1 MGEKPSY
8 KTLDRLSSKKPIKY
22 AVYLSAIIFF
32 ISVILLPPILGILVK
47 WNLIGRIFEKP
58 ELLNE
63 ATSAIY
69 ASFGIAFLVSII
81 DVITGLPFA
90 WYIVRGKARVLSA
103 LDTLADMPFIVPTT
117 ALGYSLLLFWS
128 KPEGISQLF
137 NTQSLLSPGWLLVIL
152 LHFVFSY
159 PVVVRV
165 LVGALMDYRMEYEE
179 AARTLGAAPF
189 TADRTVTLP
198 IIKSSIIAAF
208 TLAFARSISETG
220 ATMMVAGTFANG
232 AIFIKNMKLAAETAA
247 KQGLIEEA
255 ARYTGAMLFTSVVLI
270 VISAIIFAV
279 IRGAGAKLR
288 LPIRKVWPAAERK
301 LSSKGLTISR
311 NVISLIIFFSLI
323 IIPSIFVAFPAL
335 SAVFTDTLRDA
346 FTGQRVWANFW
357 SSIGLS
363 YAVAAFATIIN
374 VVAGLPMAILIA
386 RRTLGRAAASVFD
399 VLTDIPIIIPS
410 TALGASLSIFWKES
424 FAFLPEIWPL
434 IFAHLAITY
443 PYYVKSMAAAI
454 QRINKEYE
462 EAARTLGARPFTVF
476 RTIVFPLTKYSMF
489 AGAIMVF
496 TRSVSET
503 GATVAVVEKLTTA
516 PVLLV
521 KWIPKNGAPE
531 LPATPLDRALGCGF
545 LIVFSFIILLIMRL
559 LVKEERK

>member
-1 MGEKPSY
+1 MG
-8 KTLDRLSSKKPIKY
+8 
-22 AVYLSAIIFF
+22 II
-32 ISVILLPPILGILVK
+32 LK
-47 WNLIGRIFEKP
+47 WNLIGQIFDEP
-58 ELLNE
+58 ELLDK
-63 ATSAIY
+63 AVHAIY
-69 ASFGIAFLVSII
+69 ASFGIAFLVSIVDI
-81 DVITGLPFA
+81 VTGLPFA
-90 WYIVRGKARVLSA
+90 WYIVRGKSRILSA

-117 ALGYSLLLFWS
+117 ALGYSLSLFWNS
-128 KPEGISQLF
+128 PEGIAALF
-137 NTQSLLSPGWLLVIL
+137 NTESLISPGWLLVIL

-220 ATMMVAGTFANG
+220 ATMMVAGTFENG
-232 AIFIKNMKLAAETAA
+232 AIFIKNMKNA
-247 KQGLIEEA
+247 GNW
-255 ARYTGAMLFTSVVLI
+255 GAVVFASVVLI
-270 VISAIIFAV
+270 AISAAIFAI
-279 IRGAGAKLR
+279 IRVLGVKLR
-288 LPIRKVWPAAERK
+288 FPLRRVWPQAERK
-301 LSSKGLTISR
+301 LSSKKLTIFR
-311 NVISLIIFFSLI
+311 NVLTIFIFFALI
-323 IIPSIFVAFPAL
+323 MIPSIFVAFPAIN
-335 SAVFTDTLRDA
+335 AIFTKTLEKA
-346 FTGQRVWANFW
+346 FAGEGVWAEFW
-357 SSIGLS
+357 ASIGLS
-363 YAVAAFATIIN
+363 YAVGVLATIIN
-374 VVAGLPMAILIA
+374 AVAGLPMAILIA
-386 RRTLGRAAASVFD
+386 RKTLGRTTATIFD
-399 VLTDIPIIIPS
+399 ILTDIPIIIPS

-424 FAFLPEIWPL
+424 FTFLPEIWPL

-476 RTIVFPLTKYSMF
+476 RTIIFPLTKYSMF

-503 GATVAVVEKLTTA
+503 GATVAVVEKLKTA

-521 KWIPKNGAPE
+521 DWVKGEGSAQ
-531 LPATPLDRALGCGF
+531 ATRLDIGLGCGF
-545 LIVFSFIILLIMRL
+545 LILFSFIILLLLRL
-559 LVKEERK
+559 VVGGKGKY

>member
-1 MGEKPSY
+1 LGEKPSY

-22 AVYLSAIIFF
+22 AVYISAITFF
-32 ISVILLPPILGILVK
+32 IAVILLPPLMGIILK
-47 WNLIGRIFEKP
+47 WNLIGQIFDEP
-58 ELLNE
+58 ELLDK
-63 ATSAIY
+63 ALHAIY

-81 DVITGLPFA
+81 DIVTGLPFA
-90 WYIVRGKARVLSA
+90 WYIVRGKSRILSA

-117 ALGYSLLLFWS
+117 ALGYSLSLFWNS
-128 KPEGISQLF
+128 PEGIAALF
-137 NTQSLLSPGWLLVIL
+137 NTESLISPGWLLVIL

-220 ATMMVAGTFANG
+220 ATMMVAGTFENG
-232 AIFIKNMKLAAETAA
+232 AIFIKNMKNA
-247 KQGLIEEA
+247 GNW
-255 ARYTGAMLFTSVVLI
+255 GAVVFASVVLI
-270 VISAIIFAV
+270 AISAAIFAI
-279 IRGAGAKLR
+279 IRVLGVKLR
-288 LPIRKVWPAAERK
+288 FPLRRVWPQAERR
-301 LSSKGLTISR
+301 LSSKKLTIFR
-311 NVISLIIFFSLI
+311 NVLTIFIFFALI
-323 IIPSIFVAFPAL
+323 MIPSIFVAFPAIN
-335 SAVFTDTLRDA
+335 AIFTKTLEKA
-346 FTGQRVWANFW
+346 LTLQGVWAEFW
-357 SSIGLS
+357 TSIGLS
-363 YAVAAFATIIN
+363 YAVGALATIIN
-374 VVAGLPMAILIA
+374 AVAGLPMAILIA
-386 RRTLGRAAASVFD
+386 RRTLGRTTATIFD
-399 VLTDIPIIIPS
+399 ILTDIPIIIPS

-424 FAFLPEIWPL
+424 FTFLPEIWPL

-476 RTIVFPLTKYSMF
+476 KTIVFPLTKYSMF

-503 GATVAVVEKLTTA
+503 GATVAVVEKLKTA

-521 KWIPKNGAPE
+521 DWVKGEGPVQ
-531 LPATPLDRALGCGF
+531 ATRLDIGLGCGF
-545 LIVFSFIILLIMRL
+545 LILFSFIILLLLRL
-559 LVKEERK
+559 VVGGKGKY

>member
-8 KTLDRLSSKKPIKY
+8 KTLDKLSSKKPIKY
-22 AVYLSAIIFF
+22 AVYLSAITFF
-32 ISVILLPPILGILVK
+32 IAVILLPPLMGIILK
-47 WNLIGRIFEKP
+47 WNLIGQIFDEP
-58 ELLNE
+58 ELLDK
-63 ATSAIY
+63 AVHAIY

-81 DVITGLPFA
+81 DIVTGLPFA
-90 WYIVRGKARVLSA
+90 WYIVRGKSRILSA

-117 ALGYSLLLFWS
+117 ALGYSLSLFWNS
-128 KPEGISQLF
+128 PEGIAALF
-137 NTQSLLSPGWLLVIL
+137 NTESLISPGWLLVIL

-220 ATMMVAGTFANG
+220 ATMMVAGTFENG
-232 AIFIKNMKLAAETAA
+232 AIFIKNMKDA
-247 KQGLIEEA
+247 GNW
-255 ARYTGAMLFTSVVLI
+255 GAVVFASVVLI
-270 VISAIIFAV
+270 AISAAIFAI
-279 IRGAGAKLR
+279 IRVLGVKLR
-288 LPIRKVWPAAERK
+288 FPLRRVWPQAERK
-301 LSSKGLTISR
+301 LSSKKLTIFR
-311 NVISLIIFFSLI
+311 NVLTIFIFFALI
-323 IIPSIFVAFPAL
+323 IIPSIFVASPAIN
-335 SAVFTDTLRDA
+335 AIFTKTLEKA
-346 FTGQRVWANFW
+346 FTGQGVWAEFW
-357 SSIGLS
+357 ASIGLS
-363 YAVAAFATIIN
+363 YAVGTFATIIN
-374 VVAGLPMAILIA
+374 AVAGLPMAILIA
-386 RRTLGRAAASVFD
+386 RKTLGRTAATIFD
-399 VLTDIPIIIPS
+399 ILTDIPIIIPS

-424 FAFLPEIWPL
+424 FTFLPEIWPL

-476 RTIVFPLTKYSMF
+476 RTIIFPLTKYSMF

-503 GATVAVVEKLTTA
+503 GATVAVVEKLKTA

-521 KWIPKNGAPE
+521 DWVKGGGPVQ
-531 LPATPLDRALGCGF
+531 ATRLDIGLGCGF
-545 LIVFSFIILLIMRL
+545 LILFSFIILLLLRL
-559 LVKEERK
+559 VVGGKGKY

>member
-1 MGEKPSY
+1 MDKNEIY
-8 KTLDRLSSKKPIKY
+8 KTLDKLSSKKSIKY
-22 AVYLSAIIFF
+22 AVYLSSIVVFVAI
-32 ISVILLPPILGILVK
+32 ILLPPIIGIILK
-47 WNLIGRIFEKP
+47 WNLMGQIFEQP
-58 ELLNE
+58 QLLDRALN
-63 ATSAIY
+63 AVY
-69 ASFGIAFLVSII
+69 ASFGVAFLVSTI
-81 DVITGLPFA
+81 DVLTGLPFA
-90 WYIVRGKARVLSA
+90 WLITRGKYRILGV

-117 ALGYSLLLFWS
+117 ALGYSLMLFWS
-128 KPEGISQLF
+128 TPQGVSQLF
-137 NTQSLLSPGWLLVIL
+137 NTESLVSPGWLLVIL

-220 ATMMVAGTFANG
+220 ATMMVAGTFENG
-232 AIFIKNMKLAAETAA
+232 AIFIKNMKL
-247 KQGLIEEA
+247 QNNYGP
-255 ARYTGAMLFTSVVLI
+255 MVFVSFVLI
-270 VISAIIFAV
+270 AISATIFAV
-279 IRGAGAKLR
+279 IRILGTKFK
-288 LPIRKVWPAAERK
+288 LPIRRVWPNAERK
-301 LSSKGLTISR
+301 LSSKGIANFRNAIS
-311 NVISLIIFFSLI
+311 IIIFFSLVI
-323 IIPSIFVAFPAL
+323 VPSIFVAFPAV
-335 SAVFTDTLRDA
+335 SAVFTDTLMDA
-346 FTGQRVWANFW
+346 FAGRRVWADFW
-357 SSIGLS
+357 QSIGLS
-363 YAVAAFATIIN
+363 YGVGALATVIN
-374 VVAGLPMAILIA
+374 VIIGLPMAVLIA
-386 RRTLGRAAASVFD
+386 RKTLGRSTANIFD
-399 VLTDIPIIIPS
+399 ILTDIPIIIPS

-454 QRINKEYE
+454 QRINIEYE

-476 RTIVFPLTKYSMF
+476 RTIIFPLTKYSLF
-489 AGAIMVF
+489 AGAIMIF

-503 GATVAVVEKLTTA
+503 GATVAVVEQLRTA

-531 LPATPLDRALGCGF
+531 LPATSLDVALGCGF
-545 LIVFSFIILLIMRL
+545 LIVLSFVILLILRL
-559 LVKEERK
+559 VVGGERKG

>member
-22 AVYLSAIIFF
+22 AVYLGAITFF
-32 ISVILLPPILGILVK
+32 IAVILLPPLMGIILK
-47 WNLIGRIFEKP
+47 WNLIGQIFDEP
-58 ELLNE
+58 ELLDK
-63 ATSAIY
+63 AVHAIY
-69 ASFGIAFLVSII
+69 ASFGIAFLVSIVDI
-81 DVITGLPFA
+81 VTGLPFA
-90 WYIVRGKARVLSA
+90 WYIVRGKSRILSA

-117 ALGYSLLLFWS
+117 ALGYSLSLFWNS
-128 KPEGISQLF
+128 PEGIAALF
-137 NTQSLLSPGWLLVIL
+137 NTESLISPGWLLVIL

-220 ATMMVAGTFANG
+220 ATMMVAGTFENG
-232 AIFIKNMKLAAETAA
+232 AIFIKNMKDA
-247 KQGLIEEA
+247 GNW
-255 ARYTGAMLFTSVVLI
+255 GAVVFASVVLI
-270 VISAIIFAV
+270 AISAAIFAI
-279 IRGAGAKLR
+279 IRVLGVKLR
-288 LPIRKVWPAAERK
+288 FPLRRVWPQAERK
-301 LSSKGLTISR
+301 LSSKKLTIFR
-311 NVISLIIFFSLI
+311 NVLTIFIFFALI
-323 IIPSIFVAFPAL
+323 IIPSIFVAFPAIN
-335 SAVFTDTLRDA
+335 AVFTDTLEKA
-346 FTGQRVWANFW
+346 FTGQGVWAEFW
-357 SSIGLS
+357 ASIGLS
-363 YAVAAFATIIN
+363 YAVGALVTIIN
-374 VVAGLPMAILIA
+374 AVAGLPMAILIA
-386 RRTLGRAAASVFD
+386 RKTLGRTTATIFD

-424 FAFLPEIWPL
+424 FTFLPEIWPL

-476 RTIVFPLTKYSMF
+476 KTIVFPLTKYSMF

-503 GATVAVVEKLTTA
+503 GATVAVVEKLKTA

-521 KWIPKNGAPE
+521 DWVKGEGPVQ
-531 LPATPLDRALGCGF
+531 ATRLDIGLGCGF
-545 LIVFSFIILLIMRL
+545 LILFSFIILLLLRL
-559 LVKEERK
+559 VVGGKGKY

>member
-8 KTLDRLSSKKPIKY
+8 KTLDKLSSKKPIKY
-22 AVYLSAIIFF
+22 AVYLSAITFF
-32 ISVILLPPILGILVK
+32 IAVILLPPLMGIILK
-47 WNLIGRIFEKP
+47 WNLIGQIFDEP
-58 ELLNE
+58 ELLDK
-63 ATSAIY
+63 AVHAIY

-81 DVITGLPFA
+81 DIITGLPFA
-90 WYIVRGKARVLSA
+90 WYIVRGKSRILSA

-117 ALGYSLLLFWS
+117 ALGYSLSLFWNS
-128 KPEGISQLF
+128 PEGIAALF
-137 NTQSLLSPGWLLVIL
+137 NTESLISPGWPLVIL

-220 ATMMVAGTFANG
+220 ATMMVAGTFENG
-232 AIFIKNMKLAAETAA
+232 AIFIKNMKDAENW
-247 KQGLIEEA
+247 
-255 ARYTGAMLFTSVVLI
+255 GAVVFASAVLI
-270 VISAIIFAV
+270 AISAAIFAL
-279 IRGAGAKLR
+279 IRVLGVKLR
-288 LPIRKVWPAAERK
+288 FPLRRVWPQAERK
-301 LSSKGLTISR
+301 LSSKKLTIFR
-311 NVISLIIFFSLI
+311 NVLTIFIFFALI
-323 IIPSIFVAFPAL
+323 IIPSIFVAF
-335 SAVFTDTLRDA
+335 SAINAIFTKTLEKA
-346 FTGQRVWANFW
+346 FTGEGVWAEFW
-357 SSIGLS
+357 ASIGLS
-363 YAVAAFATIIN
+363 YAVGALATIIN
-374 VVAGLPMAILIA
+374 AVAGLPMAILIA
-386 RRTLGRAAASVFD
+386 RKTLGRTTATIFD
-399 VLTDIPIIIPS
+399 ILTDIPIIIPS

-424 FAFLPEIWPL
+424 FTFLPEIWPL

-462 EAARTLGARPFTVF
+462 EAARTLGARPLTVF

-489 AGAIMVF
+489 AGAMMVF

-503 GATVAVVEKLTTA
+503 GATVAVVEKLKTA

-521 KWIPKNGAPE
+521 DWVKGGPVQ
-531 LPATPLDRALGCGF
+531 ATRLDIGLGCGF
-545 LIVFSFIILLIMRL
+545 LILFSFIILLLLRL
-559 LVKEERK
+559 VVGGKGKY

>member
-8 KTLDRLSSKKPIKY
+8 KTLDKLSSKKPIKY
-22 AVYLSAIIFF
+22 AVYLSAITFF
-32 ISVILLPPILGILVK
+32 IAVILLPPLMGIILK
-47 WNLIGRIFEKP
+47 WNLIGQIFDEP
-58 ELLNE
+58 ELLDK
-63 ATSAIY
+63 AVHAIY
-69 ASFGIAFLVSII
+69 ASFGIAFLVSIVDI
-81 DVITGLPFA
+81 VTGLPFA
-90 WYIVRGKARVLSA
+90 WYIVRGKSRILSA

-117 ALGYSLLLFWS
+117 ALGYSLSLFWNS
-128 KPEGISQLF
+128 PEGIAALF
-137 NTQSLLSPGWLLVIL
+137 NTESLISPGWLLVIL

-220 ATMMVAGTFANG
+220 ATMMVAGTFENG
-232 AIFIKNMKLAAETAA
+232 AIFIKNMKDA
-247 KQGLIEEA
+247 GNW
-255 ARYTGAMLFTSVVLI
+255 GAVVFASVVLI
-270 VISAIIFAV
+270 AISAAIFAI
-279 IRGAGAKLR
+279 IRVLGVKLR
-288 LPIRKVWPAAERK
+288 FPLRRVWPQAERK
-301 LSSKGLTISR
+301 LSSKKLTIFR
-311 NVISLIIFFSLI
+311 NVLTIFIFFALI
-323 IIPSIFVAFPAL
+323 IIPSIFVASPAIN
-335 SAVFTDTLRDA
+335 AIFTDTLEKA
-346 FTGQRVWANFW
+346 FTGEGVWAEFW
-357 SSIGLS
+357 ASIGLS
-363 YAVAAFATIIN
+363 YAVGALATIIN
-374 VVAGLPMAILIA
+374 AVAGLPMAILIA
-386 RRTLGRAAASVFD
+386 RKTLGRTTATIFD
-399 VLTDIPIIIPS
+399 ILTDIPIIIPS

-424 FAFLPEIWPL
+424 FTFLPEIWPL

-476 RTIVFPLTKYSMF
+476 KTIVFPLTKYSMF

>member
-22 AVYLSAIIFF
+22 AVYLGAIIFF
-32 ISVILLPPILGILVK
+32 IAVILLPPLMGIILK
-47 WNLIGRIFEKP
+47 WNLIGQIFDEP
-58 ELLNE
+58 ELLDK
-63 ATSAIY
+63 AVHAIY

-81 DVITGLPFA
+81 DIVTGLPFA
-90 WYIVRGKARVLSA
+90 WYIVRGKSRILSA

-117 ALGYSLLLFWS
+117 ALGYSLSLFWNS
-128 KPEGISQLF
+128 PEGIAALF
-137 NTQSLLSPGWLLVIL
+137 NTESLISPGWLLVIL

-220 ATMMVAGTFANG
+220 ATMMVAGTFENG
-232 AIFIKNMKLAAETAA
+232 AIFIKNMKDA
-247 KQGLIEEA
+247 GNW
-255 ARYTGAMLFTSVVLI
+255 GAVVFASVVLI
-270 VISAIIFAV
+270 AISAAIFAI
-279 IRGAGAKLR
+279 IRVLGVKLR
-288 LPIRKVWPAAERK
+288 FPLRRVWPQAERK
-301 LSSKGLTISR
+301 LSSKKLTIFR
-311 NVISLIIFFSLI
+311 NILTIFIFFALI
-323 IIPSIFVAFPAL
+323 IIPSIFVAFPAIN
-335 SAVFTDTLRDA
+335 AIFTKTLEKA
-346 FTGQRVWANFW
+346 FTLQGVWAEFW
-357 SSIGLS
+357 TSIGLS
-363 YAVAAFATIIN
+363 YAVGALATIIN
-374 VVAGLPMAILIA
+374 AVAGLPMAILIA
-386 RRTLGRAAASVFD
+386 RKTLGRTTATIFD
-399 VLTDIPIIIPS
+399 ILTDIPIIIPS

-424 FAFLPEIWPL
+424 FTFLPEIWPL

-476 RTIVFPLTKYSMF
+476 KTIVFPLTKYSMF

-503 GATVAVVEKLTTA
+503 GATVAVVEKLKTA

-521 KWIPKNGAPE
+521 DWVKGGGPVQ
-531 LPATPLDRALGCGF
+531 ATRLDIGLGCGF
-545 LIVFSFIILLIMRL
+545 LILFSFIILLLLRL
-559 LVKEERK
+559 VVGGKGKY

>member
-22 AVYLSAIIFF
+22 AVYLSAITFF
-32 ISVILLPPILGILVK
+32 IAVILLPPLMGIILK
-47 WNLIGRIFEKP
+47 WNLIGQIFDEP
-58 ELLNE
+58 ELLDK
-63 ATSAIY
+63 AVHAIY
-69 ASFGIAFLVSII
+69 ASFGIAFLVSIVDI
-81 DVITGLPFA
+81 VTGLPFA
-90 WYIVRGKARVLSA
+90 WYIVRGKSRILSA

-117 ALGYSLLLFWS
+117 ALGYSLSLFWNS
-128 KPEGISQLF
+128 PEGIAALF
-137 NTQSLLSPGWLLVIL
+137 NTESLISPGWLLVIL

-220 ATMMVAGTFANG
+220 ATMMVAGTFENG
-232 AIFIKNMKLAAETAA
+232 AIFIKNMKNA
-247 KQGLIEEA
+247 GNW
-255 ARYTGAMLFTSVVLI
+255 GAVVFASVVLI
-270 VISAIIFAV
+270 AISAAIFAI
-279 IRGAGAKLR
+279 IRVLGVKLR
-288 LPIRKVWPAAERK
+288 FPLRRVWPQAERK
-301 LSSKGLTISR
+301 LSSKKLTIFR
-311 NVISLIIFFSLI
+311 NVLTIFIFFALI
-323 IIPSIFVAFPAL
+323 IIPSIFVASPAIN
-335 SAVFTDTLRDA
+335 AIFTDTLEKA
-346 FTGQRVWANFW
+346 FTGQGVWAEFW
-357 SSIGLS
+357 ASIGLS
-363 YAVAAFATIIN
+363 YAVGALATIIN
-374 VVAGLPMAILIA
+374 AVAGLPMAILIA
-386 RRTLGRAAASVFD
+386 RKTLGRTTATIFD
-399 VLTDIPIIIPS
+399 ILTDIPIIIPS

-424 FAFLPEIWPL
+424 FTFLPEIWPL

-476 RTIVFPLTKYSMF
+476 KTIVFPLTKYSMF

-503 GATVAVVEKLTTA
+503 GATVAVVEKLKTA

-521 KWIPKNGAPE
+521 DWVKGEGPVQ
-531 LPATPLDRALGCGF
+531 ATRLDIGLGCGF
-545 LIVFSFIILLIMRL
+545 LILFSFIILLLLRL
-559 LVKEERK
+559 VVGGKGKY

>member
-22 AVYLSAIIFF
+22 AVYLGAIVFF
-32 ISVILLPPILGILVK
+32 IAVILLPPILGILLK
-47 WNLIGRIFEKP
+47 WNLVGQIFNEPK
-58 ELLNE
+58 LLDRSL
-63 ATSAIY
+63 SAIR
-69 ASFGIAFLVSII
+69 ASFGIAFLVSIV
-81 DVITGLPFA
+81 DVVTGLPFA
-90 WYIVRGKARVLSA
+90 WYVVRGKAKILSA

-128 KPEGISQLF
+128 SQEGISQLF
-137 NTQSLLSPGWLLVIL
+137 NTESLVSPGWLLVIL

-220 ATMMVAGTFANG
+220 ATMMVAGAFENG
-232 AIFIKNMKLAAETAA
+232 AIFIKNMKTIGNE
-247 KQGLIEEA
+247 
-255 ARYTGAMLFTSVVLI
+255 GAMVFASVILI
-270 VISAIIFAV
+270 AISATIFAI
-279 IRGAGAKLR
+279 IRLLGVKLR
-288 LPIRKVWPAAERK
+288 LPIRKVWPQTERK
-301 LSSKGLTISR
+301 LSSKGLTIFR
-311 NVISLIIFFSLI
+311 NALTILIFFALI
-323 IIPSIFVAFPAL
+323 MIPSIFVAFPAI
-335 SAVFTDTLRDA
+335 SAIFTDTLKNA
-346 FTGQRVWANFW
+346 LTGQGVWAGFW
-357 SSIGLS
+357 TSIGLS
-363 YAVAAFATIIN
+363 YAVGALTTIIN
-374 VVAGLPMAILIA
+374 AIAGLPMAILIA
-386 RRTLGRAAASVFD
+386 RRTLGRATATIFD

-476 RTIVFPLTKYSMF
+476 RTIIFPLTKYSMF

-521 KWIPKNGAPE
+521 KWIPKNGAPPE
-531 LPATPLDRALGCGF
+531 LPATALDRALGCGF
-545 LIVFSFIILLIMRL
+545 LIAFSFVILLIMRL
-559 LVKEERK
+559 LVKGEERK

>member
-22 AVYLSAIIFF
+22 AVYLSAITFF
-32 ISVILLPPILGILVK
+32 IAVILLPPLMGIILK
-47 WNLIGRIFEKP
+47 WNLIGQIFDEP
-58 ELLNE
+58 ELLDK
-63 ATSAIY
+63 AVHAIY

-81 DVITGLPFA
+81 DIVTGLPFA
-90 WYIVRGKARVLSA
+90 WYIVRGKSRILSA

-117 ALGYSLLLFWS
+117 ALGYSLSLFWNS
-128 KPEGISQLF
+128 PEGIAALF
-137 NTQSLLSPGWLLVIL
+137 NTESLISPGWLLVIL

-220 ATMMVAGTFANG
+220 ATMMVAGTFENG
-232 AIFIKNMKLAAETAA
+232 AIFIKNMKDA
-247 KQGLIEEA
+247 GNW
-255 ARYTGAMLFTSVVLI
+255 GAVVFASVVLI
-270 VISAIIFAV
+270 AISAAIFAI
-279 IRGAGAKLR
+279 IRVLGVKLR
-288 LPIRKVWPAAERK
+288 FPLRRVWPQAERK
-301 LSSKGLTISR
+301 LSSKKLTIFR
-311 NVISLIIFFSLI
+311 NVLTIFIFFALI
-323 IIPSIFVAFPAL
+323 IIPSIFVAFPAIN
-335 SAVFTDTLRDA
+335 AVFTDTLEKA
-346 FTGQRVWANFW
+346 FTGQGVWAEFW
-357 SSIGLS
+357 TSIGLS
-363 YAVAAFATIIN
+363 YAVGTLATIIN
-374 VVAGLPMAILIA
+374 AVAGLPMAILIA
-386 RRTLGRAAASVFD
+386 RKTLGRTTATIFD
-399 VLTDIPIIIPS
+399 ILTDIPIIIPS

-424 FAFLPEIWPL
+424 FTFLPEIWPL

-476 RTIVFPLTKYSMF
+476 KTIVFPLTKYSMF

-503 GATVAVVEKLTTA
+503 GATVAVVEKLKTA

-521 KWIPKNGAPE
+521 DWVKGGGPVQ
-531 LPATPLDRALGCGF
+531 ATRLDIGLGCGF
-545 LIVFSFIILLIMRL
+545 LILFSFIILLLLRL
-559 LVKEERK
+559 VVGGKGKY

>member
-1 MGEKPSY
+1 MDK
-8 KTLDRLSSKKPIKY
+8 
-22 AVYLSAIIFF
+22 AVH
-32 ISVILLPPILGILVK
+32 
-47 WNLIGRIFEKP
+47 
-58 ELLNE
+58 
-63 ATSAIY
+63 AIY
-69 ASFGIAFLVSII
+69 ASFGIAFLVSIVDI
-81 DVITGLPFA
+81 VTGLPFA
-90 WYIVRGKARVLSA
+90 WYIVRGKSRILSA

-117 ALGYSLLLFWS
+117 ALGYSLSLFWNS
-128 KPEGISQLF
+128 PEGIAALF
-137 NTQSLLSPGWLLVIL
+137 NTESLISPGWLLVIL

-220 ATMMVAGTFANG
+220 ATMMVAGTFENG
-232 AIFIKNMKLAAETAA
+232 AIFIKNMKDA
-247 KQGLIEEA
+247 GNW
-255 ARYTGAMLFTSVVLI
+255 GAVVFASVVLI
-270 VISAIIFAV
+270 AISAAIFAI
-279 IRGAGAKLR
+279 IRVLGVKLR
-288 LPIRKVWPAAERK
+288 FPLRRVWPQAERK
-301 LSSKGLTISR
+301 LSSKKLTIFR
-311 NVISLIIFFSLI
+311 NVLTIFIFFVLI
-323 IIPSIFVAFPAL
+323 IIPSIFVAFPAVN
-335 SAVFTDTLRDA
+335 AVFTDTLEKA
-346 FTGQRVWANFW
+346 FTGQGVWAEFW
-357 SSIGLS
+357 ASIGLS
-363 YAVAAFATIIN
+363 YAVGALATIIN
-374 VVAGLPMAILIA
+374 AVAGLPMAILIA
-386 RRTLGRAAASVFD
+386 RKTLGRTTATIFD
-399 VLTDIPIIIPS
+399 ILTDIPIIIPS

-424 FAFLPEIWPL
+424 FTFLPEIWPL

>member
-1 MGEKPSY
+1 MDK
-8 KTLDRLSSKKPIKY
+8 
-22 AVYLSAIIFF
+22 AVH
-32 ISVILLPPILGILVK
+32 
-47 WNLIGRIFEKP
+47 
-58 ELLNE
+58 
-63 ATSAIY
+63 AIY
-69 ASFGIAFLVSII
+69 ASFGVAFLVSIVDI
-81 DVITGLPFA
+81 ITGLPFA
-90 WYIVRGKARVLSA
+90 WYIVRGKSRILSA

-117 ALGYSLLLFWS
+117 ALGYSLSLFWNS
-128 KPEGISQLF
+128 PEGIAALF
-137 NTQSLLSPGWLLVIL
+137 NTESLISPGWLLVIL

-220 ATMMVAGTFANG
+220 ATMMVAGTFENG
-232 AIFIKNMKLAAETAA
+232 AIFIKNMTNA
-247 KQGLIEEA
+247 GNW
-255 ARYTGAMLFTSVVLI
+255 GAVVFASVVLI
-270 VISAIIFAV
+270 AISAAIFAI
-279 IRGAGAKLR
+279 IRVLGVKLR
-288 LPIRKVWPAAERK
+288 FPLRRVWPQAERK
-301 LSSKGLTISR
+301 LSSKKLTIFR
-311 NVISLIIFFSLI
+311 NVLTIFIFF
-323 IIPSIFVAFPAL
+323 AL
-335 SAVFTDTLRDA
+335 
-346 FTGQRVWANFW
+346 
-357 SSIGLS
+357 
-363 YAVAAFATIIN
+363 
-374 VVAGLPMAILIA
+374 
-386 RRTLGRAAASVFD
+386 
-399 VLTDIPIIIPS
+399 IIIPS

-476 RTIVFPLTKYSMF
+476 KTIVFPLTKYSMF
-489 AGAIMVF
+489 VGAIMVF

-503 GATVAVVEKLTTA
+503 GATVAVVEKLKTA

-521 KWIPKNGAPE
+521 DWVKGKGPVQ
-531 LPATPLDRALGCGF
+531 ATRLDIGLGCGF
-545 LIVFSFIILLIMRL
+545 LILFSFIILLLLRL
-559 LVKEERK
+559 VVGGKGKY

>member
-8 KTLDRLSSKKPIKY
+8 KALDRLSSKKSVKY
-22 AVYLSAIIFF
+22 LVYLSAIIFF
-32 ISVILLPPILGILVK
+32 IAVILLPPILGILLK
-47 WNLIGRIFEKP
+47 WNLVGQVFERP
-58 ELLNE
+58 ELLDR
-63 ATSAIY
+63 ALGAIR

-81 DVITGLPFA
+81 DVATGLPFA
-90 WYIVRGKARVLSA
+90 WYIVRGKARILSA

-128 KPEGISQLF
+128 SPEGISQLF
-137 NTQSLLSPGWLLVIL
+137 GTESLVSPGWLLVIL

-198 IIKSSIIAAF
+198 IIKTSIIAAF

-220 ATMMVAGTFANG
+220 ATMMVAGAFENG
-232 AIFIKNMKLAAETAA
+232 AIFIKNMKVAGNE
-247 KQGLIEEA
+247 
-255 ARYTGAMLFTSVVLI
+255 GAMVFASVLLI
-270 VISAIIFAV
+270 VISAAIFAI
-279 IRGAGAKLR
+279 IRILGVKLR
-288 LPIRKVWPAAERK
+288 LPIRKVWPRVERK
-301 LSSKGLTISR
+301 LSSGELTILR
-311 NVISLIIFFSLI
+311 NILSILIFFSLI
-323 IIPSIFVAFPAL
+323 IVPSIFVAFPAL
-335 SAVFTDTLRDA
+335 SAVFTDTLKDA

-357 SSIGLS
+357 GSIGLS
-363 YAVAAFATIIN
+363 YAIGMFATLIN
-374 VVAGLPMAILIA
+374 AVAGLPMAILIA
-386 RRTLGRAAASVFD
+386 RKTLGKATATIFD

-434 IFAHLAITY
+434 LFAHLAITY

-476 RTIVFPLTKYSMF
+476 KTIVFPLTKYSMF

-521 KWIPKNGAPE
+521 DWVKGNV
-531 LPATPLDRALGCGF
+531 PATRLDIGLGCGF
-545 LIVFSFIILLIMRL
+545 LILFSFIILLLLRL
-559 LVKEERK
+559 VVGGKGKY

>member
-8 KTLDRLSSKKPIKY
+8 KTLDKLSSKKPIKY
-22 AVYLSAIIFF
+22 AVYLSAITFF
-32 ISVILLPPILGILVK
+32 IAVILLPPLMGIILK
-47 WNLIGRIFEKP
+47 WNLIGQIFDAP
-58 ELLNE
+58 ELLDK
-63 ATSAIY
+63 AVHAIY

-81 DVITGLPFA
+81 DIITGLPFA
-90 WYIVRGKARVLSA
+90 WYIVRGKSRILSA

-117 ALGYSLLLFWS
+117 ALGYSLSLFWNS
-128 KPEGISQLF
+128 PEGIAALF
-137 NTQSLLSPGWLLVIL
+137 NTESLISPGWLLVIL

-198 IIKSSIIAAF
+198 IIKSSVIAAF

-220 ATMMVAGTFANG
+220 ATMMVAGTFENG
-232 AIFIKNMKLAAETAA
+232 AIFIKNMKDA
-247 KQGLIEEA
+247 GNW
-255 ARYTGAMLFTSVVLI
+255 GAVVFASVVLI
-270 VISAIIFAV
+270 AISAAIFAI
-279 IRGAGAKLR
+279 IRVLGVKLR
-288 LPIRKVWPAAERK
+288 FPLRRVWPQAERK
-301 LSSKGLTISR
+301 LSSKKLTIFR
-311 NVISLIIFFSLI
+311 NILTIFIFFALI
-323 IIPSIFVAFPAL
+323 IIPSIFVAFPAIN
-335 SAVFTDTLRDA
+335 AIFTDTLEKA
-346 FTGQRVWANFW
+346 FTFQGVWAEFW
-357 SSIGLS
+357 TSIGLS
-363 YAVAAFATIIN
+363 YAVGVLATIIN
-374 VVAGLPMAILIA
+374 AVAGLPMAILIA
-386 RRTLGRAAASVFD
+386 RKTLGRTTATIFD
-399 VLTDIPIIIPS
+399 ILTDIPIIIPS

-424 FAFLPEIWPL
+424 FTFLPEIWPL

-476 RTIVFPLTKYSMF
+476 KTIVFPLTKYSMF

-503 GATVAVVEKLTTA
+503 GATVAVVEKLKTA

-521 KWIPKNGAPE
+521 DWVKGEGPVQ
-531 LPATPLDRALGCGF
+531 ATRLDIGLGCGF
-545 LIVFSFIILLIMRL
+545 LILFSFIILLLLRL
-559 LVKEERK
+559 IVGGKGKY

>member
-1 MGEKPSY
+1 LGEKPSY
-8 KTLDRLSSKKPIKY
+8 KTLDRLSSKKSVKY
-22 AVYLSAIIFF
+22 LVYLSAIIFF
-32 ISVILLPPILGILVK
+32 IAVILLPPILGILLK
-47 WNLIGRIFEKP
+47 WNLVGQVFERP
-58 ELLNE
+58 ELLDR
-63 ATSAIY
+63 ALGAIR

-81 DVITGLPFA
+81 DVATGLPFA
-90 WYIVRGKARVLSA
+90 WYIVRGKARILSA

-128 KPEGISQLF
+128 SSEGISQLF
-137 NTQSLLSPGWLLVIL
+137 GTESLVSPGWLLVIL

-198 IIKSSIIAAF
+198 IIKTSIIAAF

-220 ATMMVAGTFANG
+220 ATMMVAGAFENG
-232 AIFIKNMKLAAETAA
+232 AIFIKNMKVAGNE
-247 KQGLIEEA
+247 
-255 ARYTGAMLFTSVVLI
+255 GAMVFASVLLI
-270 VISAIIFAV
+270 VISAAIFAI
-279 IRGAGAKLR
+279 IRILGVRLR
-288 LPIRKVWPAAERK
+288 LPIRKVWPRVERK
-301 LSSKGLTISR
+301 LSSGELTILR
-311 NVISLIIFFSLI
+311 NIISILIFFSLI
-323 IIPSIFVAFPAL
+323 IVPSIFVAFPAL
-335 SAVFTDTLRDA
+335 SAVFTDTLKDA
-346 FTGQRVWANFW
+346 FAGQRVWANFW

-363 YAVAAFATIIN
+363 YAVGTFATLIN
-374 VVAGLPMAILIA
+374 AVAGLPMAILIA
-386 RRTLGRAAASVFD
+386 RRTLGRATATIFD

-434 IFAHLAITY
+434 LFAHLAITY

-476 RTIVFPLTKYSMF
+476 KTIVFPLTKYSMF

-521 KWIPKNGAPE
+521 DWVKGNV
-531 LPATPLDRALGCGF
+531 PATRLDIGLGCGF
-545 LIVFSFIILLIMRL
+545 LILFSFIILLLLRL
-559 LVKEERK
+559 IVGGKGKY